1 MKNLKGVSLAVA
13 AAGAAVFVPL
23 YAASGRASVSHPEW
37 AHMLLR
43 ALEMDEALPRVATA
57 SLAFDF
63 LTWRTSVGIAAGKP
77 FRSTGVQFSE
87 GAPVLVH
94 STGSISG
101 EIGYRLAIPRTGD
114 YRVRLTLRNGEKFDA
129 AVGVA
134 VELTAAGETTPMQS
148 LTLAAA
154 PSTETGAIF
163 LKPALYTLSIG
174 LPPGV
179 SLEAIEVVPP
189 CVSPIEPPGGW
200 QRTAVTQT
208 GDVAVTALQA
218 LDLEHELPPAASPI
232 EVPGSTFQPA
242 SGESLL
248 KASVKTGLEASWLQA
263 DEGVLQAVAQ
273 ISVPEAGLYTVYGY
287 GLSGGG
293 QSWVSDSCHKSV
305 LCPTG
310 ATNETPSWKPL
321 LTAEFSAGRHS
332 FAVALANRATVHSLK
347 LERKK
352 ASVADYVA
360 TLARLGFD
368 VGPQA
373 PITRARATEAMD
385 FVRAKRKQLAATRC
399 GVDVALPSAGVLVAG
414 LAMPAGATSVP
425 GTVVP
430 PAGAGGAPPIV
441 PLPGPSTPG
450 PVSTPSPGAST
461 PPGSPAP
468 PLVSPAPSPA
478 PSPSPSIGPPPT
490 TVAQPPASPVKD

>member
-13 AAGAAVFVPL
+13 ATAAAVFVPL

-43 ALEMDEALPRVATA
+43 GLEMEESLPRGATA

-63 LTWRTSVGIAAGKP
+63 LTWRTSVGIAPAKP
-77 FRSTGVQFSE
+77 FRSTGVQFTE
-87 GAPVLVH
+87 GAPVLVR
-94 STGSISG
+94 TAGSIAG
-101 EIGYRLAIPRTGD
+101 EIGYRLAVPRTGD
-114 YRVRLTLRNGEKFDA
+114 YRVRLTLRNGDQFTA
-129 AVGVA
+129 AHGVA
-134 VELTAAGETTPMQS
+134 LELTAAGETTPVKS
-148 LTLAAA
+148 LTLAAS

-174 LPPGV
+174 LPPGL

-189 CVSPIEPPGGW
+189 CVIPIEPPGGW

-208 GDVAVTALQA
+208 GDVAVTALKA

-232 EVPGSTFQPA
+232 EVPGSAFQPTT
-242 SGESLL
+242 EHSLL
-248 KASVKTGLEASWLQA
+248 KASVKTGLEGSWLQA
-263 DEGVLQAVAQ
+263 GDDVLQAMAQ
-273 ISVPEAGLYTVYGY
+273 ISVPEPGLYTVYGY

-293 QSWVSDSCHKSV
+293 QSWVSDSCQKSV
-305 LCPTG
+305 LCPSG
-310 ATNETPSWKPL
+310 ASNEAPSWKPL
-321 LTAEFSAGRHS
+321 LTSEFSAGRHS
-332 FAVALANRATVHSLK
+332 FGVALARLATVHSLK

-368 VGPQA
+368 VGAQA
-373 PITRARATEAMD
+373 PITRARATEAME
-385 FVRAKRKQLAATRC
+385 FIRAKRKQLAATRC
-399 GVDVALPSAGVLVAG
+399 GVDVVLPSAGGVLVAG
-414 LAMPAGATSVP
+414 LSVTPGATSFP

-430 PAGAGGAPPIV
+430 PAAGGPVPFV

-450 PVSTPSPGAST
+450 PGATPTPAAST
-461 PPGSPAP
+461 TPGSPAP
-468 PLVSPAPSPA
+468 PSPSPSPT

-490 TVAQPPASPVKD
+490 TVVQPPASPVKE